1 MIFTLNILI
10 DLCLIYAIW
19 VLSKQRTK
27 TVFPV
32 THIYRVDKRFLGKLE
47 KAQIRASI
55 AEKMADRAFNMAS
68 TANLGVVALQRAL
81 AVPRLLNKAQVQSN
95 QLAKNG
101 VDKLFNTSGGFDW
114 LKPILSDEE
123 LDILE
128 EAEKL
133 KNKTDME
140 DTN

>member
-1 MIFTLNILI
+1 
-10 DLCLIYAIW
+10 
-19 VLSKQRTK
+19 
-27 TVFPV
+27 
-32 THIYRVDKRFLGKLE
+32 
-47 KAQIRASI
+47 
-55 AEKMADRAFNMAS
+55 MADRAFNMAS